1 MRRFSR
7 GLFPLAVAAAL
18 LFVGWRLFTPP
29 AERAPEQVS
38 GEEARSDYYVAG
50 ATLLR
55 TDEQGR
61 PELEI
66 SAKRMLH
73 LQDND
78 TWLLES
84 PTMRVFTDSGE
95 PWHGQAESGRI
106 WADGEEAKLLG
117 EVRLWRESSG
127 QNRPLTVDTQDVYL
141 RPQQKYA
148 ETDAQA
154 VITQLDS
161 RLVGV
166 GARVYLDEERLE
178 LLSNVSGRYVPT
190 PN

>member
-1 MRRFSR
+1 MRGFSK
-7 GLFPLAVAAAL
+7 GLFRLAVAAAL
-18 LFVGWRLFTPP
+18 VFVGWQLYTPP
-29 AERAPEQVS
+29 AERAPEEVGS
-38 GEEARSDYYVAG
+38 EEARSDYYVAG

-66 SAKRMLH
+66 NAERMFH
-73 LQDND
+73 LREND

-84 PTMRVFTDSGE
+84 PTMRVFTERGE
-95 PWHGQAESGRI
+95 PWHGEADSGRI

-117 EVRLWRESSG
+117 EVRLWRESSDR
-127 QNRPLTVDTQDVYL
+127 NRPLTINTQDVYL

-148 ETDAQA
+148 ETAAQA
-154 VITQLDS
+154 VIIQFDN

-166 GARVYLDEERLE
+166 GARVYLDQERLE
-178 LLSNVSGRYVPT
+178 LLSKVSGRYVPT